1 MDSMSNAL
9 EIQNLQKIY
18 GVGDKARVAIKD
30 ISLSVPKGQFLGI
43 LGSNGAGKTT
53 TINCISGITEPT
65 GGTISVMGYDVVSQY
80 RMARVQVGLS
90 PQEFTIDIFQSPE
103 EILYYQAGFFG
114 IIGEERKARIEKFL
128 DIFELQPHRS
138 KRFQFLSGGLKR
150 RVVVAKALLH
160 NPELI
165 ILDEPTAGVDVE
177 TRQVLWKYLK
187 DLHASGKTILLTS
200 HYLEE
205 VEALCERVVMIKSG
219 TIVYD
224 ADMKDATEKGSLQS
238 KYLEIVADSNL

>member
-1 MDSMSNAL
+1 
-9 EIQNLQKIY
+9 
-18 GVGDKARVAIKD
+18 
-30 ISLSVPKGQFLGI
+30 
-43 LGSNGAGKTT
+43 
-53 TINCISGITEPT
+53 
-65 GGTISVMGYDVVSQY
+65 
-80 RMARVQVGLS
+80 VQVGLS